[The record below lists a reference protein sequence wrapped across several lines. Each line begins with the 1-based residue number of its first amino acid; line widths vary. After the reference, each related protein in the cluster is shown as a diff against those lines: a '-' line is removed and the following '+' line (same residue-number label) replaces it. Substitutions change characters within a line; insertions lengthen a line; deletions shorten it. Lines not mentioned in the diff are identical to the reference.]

1 MRLSIVL
8 YCEKLLEIWF
18 TGDYFRFSCILMLAG
33 SNEIFQTLK
42 ILSPTKKPNPH
53 AFGSNGYAR
62 FAFQP
67 VGFRV
72 NLLPLRCLALFFAF
86 SLFFVIKFTLGHA
99 ALNDSV
105 AMWRNTSDLPTESH
119 SGAGFSVSAIT
130 LADKMDTVH
139 FSRFTA
145 GTTFFDEVR
154 IVDSWTMVTPVPEPS
169 TWALRGSSAL
179 ALSAFHQKTSL
190 SHTADRV

>member
-1 MRLSIVL
+1 VRLSIVL

-86 SLFFVIKFTLGHA
+86 
-99 ALNDSV
+99 
-105 AMWRNTSDLPTESH
+105 
-119 SGAGFSVSAIT
+119 FSI
-130 LADKMDTVH
+130 LCDQVH
-139 FSRFTA
+139 FGPRGLERFCCYVEKHVGFTHGVA
-145 GTTFFDEVR
+145 FWSGFFRV
-154 IVDSWTMVTPVPEPS
+154 
-169 TWALRGSSAL
+169 GN
-179 ALSAFHQKTSL
+179 
-190 SHTADRV
+190 HTR

>member
-1 MRLSIVL
+1 MP
-8 YCEKLLEIWF
+8 
-18 TGDYFRFSCILMLAG
+18 AG
-33 SNEIFQTLK
+33 SNEIFQALK
-42 ILSPTKKPNPH
+42 ILSPTKKPKTH
-53 AFGSNGYAR
+53 TFGSNGHDR
-62 FAFQP
+62 FAFQL

-86 SLFFVIKFTLGHA
+86 SLFFVINFTLGHA

-105 AMWRNTSDLPTESH
+105 AMWRNTSALPTESH

-130 LADKMDTVH
+130 LANNIATVQ
-139 FSRFTA
+139 FSGFTL

-154 IVDSWTMVTPVPEPS
+154 IGDSWTVVTPVPEPS